1 MSYEGNIYG
10 VFIMSLKSDLCT
22 GFVIGLP
29 SVISCYRGFYTS
41 PFRNMT

>member
-10 VFIMSLKSDLCT
+10 IFIVSLKCDLCT
-22 GFVIGLP
+22 VFAIGLP
-29 SVISCYRGFYTS
+29 SVISCYPGFYTR